1 MRFLIVDDDADYRQ
15 LLRYHLEVEWPD
27 AVIDEYQPSSAGPL
41 PASLALAGVD
51 LVLLGH
57 PTAADDGLKFLE
69 GLCKRADCPPVL
81 LFAAESDEFLAVDAL
96 KAGAANFF
104 PKDRVKHQRLIAAVS
119 AELKVDRVDPAG
131 MLLANHRVLNGTR
144 KRRVVA
150 KLYASDL
157 SSVYLAESEDGTER
171 LALKVL
177 RHVPDAG
184 GGRLFDRFLQEYEVI
199 ARVDHP
205 NVVRIFDLGVADDHA
220 YLAMEY
226 LGAGSLAERLVRPLE
241 PATALGYVRQI
252 GGALQAIHG
261 AGVLHRDLKPGNIM
275 FRDDGSLALI
285 DFGLAKQMRLH
296 AAITGTGQIFGTP
309 YYMSP
314 EQGHAEPTDERSD
327 LYSVGCILY
336 EMLTGDRPFTASSP
350 MGVIYR
356 HAHAPRPRLVRGT
369 YAFSAGARS
378 VAGRRASRAFSVRG
392 RAARGARR
400 RQGGGVAAEG
410 VSAAPRSSQR
420 TKLACSYHAPS
431 TMRCAGRPSSVKR
444 WIAGRCV
451 WPCSSSRTSNSRI
464 VRSTV
469 ALIHVHDVFG
479 LGRDLGGAHL
489 TQVGRDLAAL
499 GQRLR
504 EEVALPG
511 RGCATGRAMPD
522 SACRRC
528 TADRRASVAPAH
540 R

>member
-1 MRFLIVDDDADYRQ
+1 M
-15 LLRYHLEVEWPD
+15 
-27 AVIDEYQPSSAGPL
+27 
-41 PASLALAGVD
+41 
-51 LVLLGH
+51 
-57 PTAADDGLKFLE
+57 
-69 GLCKRADCPPVL
+69 L

-119 AELKVDRVDPAG
+119 AELKVDRLDPAG
-131 MLLANHRVLNGTR
+131 MMLANHRVLNGTR

-157 SSVYLAESEDGTER
+157 SSIYLAESQDGTER

-226 LGAGSLAERLVRPLE
+226 LGAGSLAERLVRALE
-241 PATALGYVRQI
+241 PATALGYARQI
-252 GGALQAIHG
+252 GGALQAIHD

-356 HAHAPRPRLVRGT
+356 HAHAPRPRLVRALT
-369 YAFSAGARS
+369 DFQPVLDRLLAVERLERFQS
-378 VAGRRASRAFSVRG
+378 
-392 RAARGARR
+392 
-400 RQGGGVAAEG
+400 AAE
-410 VSAAPRSSQR
+410 
-420 TKLACSYHAPS
+420 L
-431 TMRCAGRPSSVKR
+431 
-444 WIAGRCV
+444 
-451 WPCSSSRTSNSRI
+451 
-464 VRSTV
+464 
-469 ALIHVHDVFG
+469 
-479 LGRDLGGAHL
+479 
-489 TQVGRDLAAL
+489 LAAL
-499 GQRLR
+499 DT
-504 EEVALPG
+504 VHA
-511 RGCATGRAMPD
+511 
-522 SACRRC
+522 
-528 TADRRASVAPAH
+528 
-540 R
+540 